1 MDKTQQN
8 FAVMFADVAGSTQL
22 YERLGDTSANQIIG
36 DAITLVSGIINNHH
50 GVIVKT
56 IGDEVMCRFSTADDA
71 LRCACEIEDEID
83 QQPANF
89 GIRLMFRIGIHW
101 GAALLKDDGDIF
113 GDAVNVAARMAGL
126 AKARQIIITEITRD
140 NLTSAPLISQ
150 CREIDRIQVKG
161 KSQPV
166 SIIDVMW
173 EPNES
178 TRMSTFSFD
187 NKGADC
193 DRSLKLCYQQNEFC
207 IEQGAP
213 AYTFGRGG
221 QCDQVIDSN
230 LVSRVHAIIENR
242 RGKFVL
248 IDESTNGTYLK
259 IEDKNTV
266 FLRREEMLLQGSGE
280 ISFGEDLMKNSGQ
293 KVTFSF

>member
-22 YERLGDTSANQIIG
+22 YERLGDTSANQVID
-36 DAITLVSGIINNHH
+36 DAISLVSGIITNHN

-56 IGDEVMCRFSTADDA
+56 IGDEVMCRFSTADDS
-71 LRCACEIEDEID
+71 LRCACEIDDKID
-83 QQPANF
+83 QQPTNY

-101 GAALLKDDGDIF
+101 GPALLKEDGDIF

-126 AKARQIIITEITRD
+126 AKARQIITTDITRD
-140 NLTSAPLISQ
+140 HLSSASLISQ
-150 CREIDRIQVKG
+150 CRELDRIQVKG
-161 KSQPV
+161 KSEPV

-187 NKGADC
+187 NKGSEC
-193 DRSLKLCYQQNEFC
+193 ERPLKLYFQQNETC

-230 LVSRVHAIIENR
+230 LVSRVHAVIENR

-259 IEDKNTV
+259 IEDRTPV
-266 FLRREEMLLQGSGE
+266 FLRREEMLLQSYGE
-280 ISFGEDLMKNSGQ
+280 ISFGEDLMTNSKQ
-293 KVTFSF
+293 KISFSF